1 MGDDSTTIPHLSIT
15 IDDKDIN
22 SGALRVLQAIRPRW
36 DPSDVDF
43 KLLTDGIT
51 NKLVGCRPKDE
62 DAAETVLVRVYGNKT
77 DLLIDRKAE
86 TRNILLLSNIGL
98 APNLYA
104 TFSNGL
110 AYQFVP
116 GCTLT
121 DGTVKHPDIC
131 KLVAVRMAKL
141 HKVQVPGESNPQP
154 FIWTKLRSFFN
165 LVPDN
170 FSDIS
175 KDNRF
180 RKVGPS
186 KVKIQAEM
194 EYLEGALTDST
205 FPVVFCH
212 NDLLLG
218 NVVYTEEKNCVTFID
233 FEYAAYNYQA
243 FDIANHFLEFAGVED
258 VDYNKYPSKEFQFDW
273 LKTYLEEYKGG
284 YSEDDVDRLYHQVN
298 KFVLVSHLFWGIWA
312 LIQTEHSYIDFDF
325 LGYATIRFD
334 EYFAKK
340 EELISLGELP
350 R

>member
-175 KDNRF
+175 KDNRY
-180 RKVGPS
+180 VP
-186 KVKIQAEM
+186 
-194 EYLEGALTDST
+194 
-205 FPVVFCH
+205 
-212 NDLLLG
+212 LLHCSNHLMIFF
-218 NVVYTEEKNCVTFID
+218 KD
-233 FEYAAYNYQA
+233 FGKL
-243 FDIANHFLEFAGVED
+243 DPP
-258 VDYNKYPSKEFQFDW
+258 K
-273 LKTYLEEYKGG
+273 
-284 YSEDDVDRLYHQVN
+284 
-298 KFVLVSHLFWGIWA
+298 
-312 LIQTEHSYIDFDF
+312 
-325 LGYATIRFD
+325 
-334 EYFAKK
+334 
-340 EELISLGELP
+340 
-350 R
+350 